1 MLQLN
6 NRAIISFFLVVASLN
21 SYAQNKEELKQKK
34 EVLEEEIK
42 FTNELLK
49 QTKTKKKTSLN
60 HLKVLNN
67 RITNQKKLAETISI
81 EIMLSN
87 KEITKIA
94 KKINTIRQQITQK
107 SKHIEALKAEYAK
120 MIYSQQRNKL
130 NNNALIFIISS
141 DNFNQAY
148 KRINYLKQYSV
159 FRKKQATDIK
169 KRQDALELT
178 QKELIDHKESLNKLK
193 VEKKQKINEKRK
205 VIKELKTEEKE
216 KEDVLRS
223 LTLSEKKFKKE
234 LEDKQKIKRE
244 LNQKIRELIEE
255 EIRKARRKINQN
267 ENLTNFNLTPESKE
281 LSDEFE
287 ANKGKLP
294 WPLAKGV
301 IVQTYG
307 KQKHEVFESVET
319 FNNGIDIATE
329 KNAVIRS
336 VFDGHISRIFFIKGE
351 GKAILINH
359 GEYFTVYSG
368 LKQIS
373 VKVGEKIFAKEKIGV
388 VLTQESDNKTEL
400 HFEIWKGYEKQ
411 DPSKWL
417 FNAY

>member
-6 NRAIISFFLVVASLN
+6 KRAIISFFLVVASLN

-60 HLKVLNN
+60 HLKVLSN

-87 KEITKIA
+87 KEITKTA

-107 SKHIEALKAEYAK
+107 SKHIEALKTEYAK

-301 IVQTYG
+301 IVQAYG

-368 LKQIS
+368 LKEIS